1 VLEALAAGDASTSCR
16 RGGRPLMAR
25 LALALDPATEDRLL
39 ADVVEHGHTDRRA
52 LVGWRD
58 VLESLDVLAPDVVL
72 VGAARATLSAELLAG
87 CDERGIRLIALAAGD
102 ADRANAAQLGLH
114 EVLDRTAPWPEV
126 DALVRGGVPVPSR
139 LGDAEPRARRS
150 AAVIAVWGPAGA
162 PGRTT
167 VAVNLAAEIAASGH
181 SVALVDADPYGG
193 AIAPSLGLLDE
204 APGFASACRLAG
216 GDALD
221 RVELERIAQCY
232 SARGRRSTCS
242 PVWWV
247 RVGGPSSRASASPPR
262 FQAIGARSEY
272 VVVDTGFSL
281 ERDEELTSDQFAPRR
296 NAATFAVPRR
306 GRPLSPW
313 SDWPTRRA
321 LPPAARPRRP
331 RRPRRARARRRD
343 RESGPHGRARHRR
356 PCAGAPDAPRFAGI
370 ADATLLPHDGR
381 ATDAAILTARTCAT
395 PPRAAPPRGPP
406 RVRARPHPARSP
418 AGAAARVRLRPHA
431 AGSRELRARHPDRR
445 PHVPRH
451 PSAADPS
458 RHPERCPRVA
468 HYAGSCVDPQ

>member
-1 VLEALAAGDASTSCR
+1 
-16 RGGRPLMAR
+16 MAR

-39 ADVVEHGHTDRRA
+39 ADVVEHGHTIVAR

-72 VGAARATLSAELLAG
+72 VGAARATLSAELLAA

-102 ADRANAAQLGLH
+102 ADRAHAAQLGLH

-139 LGDAEPRARRS
+139 LGDAESRARRS

-167 VAVNLAAEIAASGH
+167 IAVNLAAEIAASGH

-221 RVELERIAQCY
+221 RVELERIAQRY
-232 SARGRRSTCS
+232 SAPRASFDVFTGL
-242 PVWWV
+242 V
-247 RVGGPSSRASASPPR
+247 GPSRWPELSRERVTAAI
-262 FQAIGARSEY
+262 QAIGARSEY
-272 VVVDTGFSL
+272 VVIDTGFSL

-296 NAATFAVPRR
+296 NAATFASLAAADRVAVVGLADPVGLSRLLR
-306 GRPLSPW
+306 GHGDLVDLVEPERI
-313 SDWPTRRA
+313 DVIVNRVRTGA
-321 LPPAARPRRP
+321 L
-331 RRPRRARARRRD
+331 
-343 RESGPHGRARHRR
+343 GI
-356 PCAGAPDAPRFAGI
+356 DAHAQVRQTLRRFAGI

-381 ATDAAILTARTCAT
+381 ATDAAILTARTLRDAA
-395 PPRAAPPRGPP
+395 PRSPLRAALREYALDRILPVPQ
-406 RVRARPHPARSP
+406 PARRRGFAFAP
-418 AGAAARVRLRPHA
+418 MRRAAA
-431 AGSRELRARHPDRR
+431 S
-445 PHVPRH
+445 
-451 PSAADPS
+451 
-458 RHPERCPRVA
+458 
-468 HYAGSCVDPQ
+468 